1 MERERGKGREME
13 RRRGRERE
21 RGGGGGSGGGED
33 GEGKK
38 EMAGLGMLRGAG
50 KNAFSESGSDKVHSG
65 AGSSA
70 KQECPHS
77 FLVPGQEA
85 ASDLLRTF

>member
-1 MERERGKGREME
+1 MELLAPLKEV
-13 RRRGRERE
+13 
-21 RGGGGGSGGGED
+21 ED

-38 EMAGLGMLRGAG
+38 GMAGGDRGLGKLRGAG